1 MEDFFI
7 SYNKADKVWAK
18 GLADWLDQALF
29 TTILQEQDFVA
40 GSNFVSEM
48 HSALKIAQRLILV
61 LSPDYLSSKFAESE
75 WTAAFV
81 SDPTN
86 ERRTLIPVRVRE
98 CQPDG
103 LLKPIV
109 YIDLTNLPVEQAREK
124 FISEVKAALNG
135 KRKGRADNPIP
146 APQRNPTSV
155 NQTITGDGNTQVAG
169 DYHHYEKP
177 SKPKIIVTPPAGAVS
192 PAELK
197 QIQSW
202 IENLVEI
209 TLGMSQSAAFGM
221 WRNRFKHRFE
231 LTRSEQL
238 LSAQMPD
245 VEPWYRQQLAILKRG
260 WKTKAP
266 DEWRKA
272 RYAAIHM
279 AMEQM
284 GVDKFAYYAEISV
297 RLKMKKPF
305 TTVTKLTKKDLERVY
320 TMVLGDA
327 RGR

>member
-1 MEDFFI
+1 MEDFFV
-7 SYNKADKVWAK
+7 SYNKADKAWAE
-18 GLADWLDQALF
+18 GLANWLDQAMF

-40 GSNFVSEM
+40 GSNFVAEM
-48 HSALKIAQRLILV
+48 HHALKSAKRLIMV
-61 LSPDYLSSKFAESE
+61 LSPDYLTAKFPEAE
-75 WTAAFV
+75 WTAAFA
-81 SDPTN
+81 SDPTM
-86 ERRTLIPVRVRE
+86 LIPVRVRE

-109 YIDLTNLPVEQAREK
+109 YIDLINLPVERAREK
-124 FISEVKAALNG
+124 FISEIKAALHG
-135 KRKGRADNPIP
+135 KRERRVENPIP
-146 APQRNPTSV
+146 TPRKSSASV

-177 SKPKIIVTPPAGAVS
+177 TKPKIIVTPPAGAVS

-197 QIQSW
+197 QIQSL
-202 IENLVEI
+202 IENLVEN

-221 WRNRFKHRFE
+221 WRNRFKNHFG

-238 LSAQMPD
+238 LSAQMPE
-245 VEPWYRQQLAILKRG
+245 VAAWHRQQLAILKRG

-284 GVDKFAYYAEISV
+284 GVDKKAYYAQISV

-305 TTVTKLTKKDLERVY
+305 TSTTKLTKKDLERVY
-320 TMVLGDA
+320 VMVLGDA